1 MAITFEFTVGEGFH
15 FSKAFA
21 GQFNARLEHD
31 RVWLPDML
39 GNGFIQETF
48 LNNGL
53 SLCLHSYTLKQP
65 FMLRRH
71 ISSTQAAAD
80 FLTLRFDRKRM
91 SVSPEGVQTGLGG
104 HEMELSTSN
113 LFGEVT
119 IPDGQEINFLVITA
133 NRKDL
138 IDLLHLDADDKT
150 IATILKENRSFLLHE
165 RMTAQIEKKLE
176 QLSRL
181 KAADKLLQL
190 RYHTKALELI
200 CLFFEKLLTRD
211 LNTEIAIN
219 QADADK
225 IYEVRT
231 TILNNLDT
239 PPQLAALARQI
250 GMSQTK
256 MKGLFRQVFGD
267 SIYNYFQS
275 ARMNEAATLLSHM
288 TVSEAGYKLGFANLS
303 HFARLFEKH
312 FQMKPKKYQEALK
325 RQLVVMDDN

>member
-31 RVWLPDML
+31 RVWLPNML

-65 FMLRRH
+65 LVLRRH

-80 FLTLRFDRKRM
+80 FLTLRFDRRRM
-91 SVSPEGVQTGLGG
+91 SVSREGQASLSG

-113 LFGEVT
+113 LFGELTV
-119 IPDGQEINFLVITA
+119 PDGQDINFLVITA

-138 IDLLHLDADDKT
+138 IDLLHLDADDKA
-150 IATILKENRSFLLHE
+150 IATILKENKSFLLHE
-165 RMTAQIEKKLE
+165 QMTAQIEKKLE

-190 RYHTKALELI
+190 RYLTKALELI
-200 CLFFEKLLTRD
+200 YLFFEKLLTRD
-211 LNTEIAIN
+211 INTAIAIN

-225 IYEVRT
+225 IYEVRNA
-231 TILNNLDT
+231 ILNKLDT
-239 PPQLAALARQI
+239 PPQLAVLARQT

-256 MKGLFRQVFGD
+256 MKVLFRQVFGD

-275 ARMNEAATLLSHM
+275 ARMNEAATLLNHM
-288 TVSEAGYKLGFANLS
+288 TVSETGYKLGFANLS

-312 FQMKPKKYQEALK
+312 FLMKPKKYQEALK
-325 RQLVVMDDN
+325 RQLVATDND